1 MQLRAGVYYLQAYQ
15 IHSEKWNTRIQGF
28 LAITSSASIGGWAIG
43 DEYSMIWGFVI
54 AASQVVNVIKGFLP
68 FQKRAKDIGSLNI
81 EQEKLALQEDRNIPT
96 IKVNVPMPKGAKPPK
111 KGQNTNSSP
120 TQSTK
125 RS

>member
-1 MQLRAGVYYLQAYQ
+1 MAKKKDPTIREAPAP
-15 IHSEKWNTRIQGF
+15 S
-28 LAITSSASIGGWAIG
+28 
-43 DEYSMIWGFVI
+43 
-54 AASQVVNVIKGFLP
+54 KGR
-68 FQKRAKDIGSLNI
+68 Q
-81 EQEKLALQEDRNIPT
+81 LQEDRNIPT